1 MPQFRF
7 EYWGGQI
14 VWLLIVFAILY
25 VLFARVFV
33 PRFRAI
39 TDIRAQTIADALAEA
54 RRVQAESDA
63 KAQAVKSEI
72 EKARADS
79 RKLVADARAKAS
91 DDMARTQAGQD
102 AELAAKVHEAE
113 VRIGDMRD
121 AAMSNVRGIAS
132 ETAADI
138 VSKLTGKPVSAAEA
152 KAAESIA

>member
-1 MPQFRF
+1 
-7 EYWGGQI
+7 
-14 VWLLIVFAILY
+14 
-25 VLFARVFV
+25 
-33 PRFRAI
+33 
-39 TDIRAQTIADALAEA
+39 
-54 RRVQAESDA
+54 
-63 KAQAVKSEI
+63 VKSDI

-113 VRIGDMRD
+113 VRIGGMRD